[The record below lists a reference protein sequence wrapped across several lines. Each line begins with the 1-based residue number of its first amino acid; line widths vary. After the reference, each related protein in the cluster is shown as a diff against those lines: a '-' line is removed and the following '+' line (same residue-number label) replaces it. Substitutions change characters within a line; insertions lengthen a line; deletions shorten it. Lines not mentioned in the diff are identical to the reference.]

1 MIFINRKLIC
11 IKNKMASLSLSE
23 ADKLAFENMM
33 ETMHVKE
40 FDGEDVL
47 YNHCPNC
54 KIPMTISNNE
64 YHCENCGLS
73 TASVGSDDVS
83 LEATSGAIRIGSGPN
98 KGRFYNYGGDY
109 ARTQRQAI
117 MKQLTCNT
125 NEYHGSQFPPN
136 ILARVA
142 TIYNTIQKQTVMQL
156 VSFGQGAGIDG
167 EDQVPLMIPRRNVW
181 RGDIK
186 DEILA
191 SLIYFVCIDE
201 CTFRKKGDIADFM
214 HLPSKGFS
222 RGEEILRMLHA
233 EGNTDIPVCEAGIT
247 GFTDRYL
254 EALCLDDPR
263 YELFITEICN
273 LSETKKMGMSSKMSS
288 KVVGTLWI
296 IIENCKLNITLEKLD
311 KATDKTKKS
320 TFIKFSRVVADNM
333 GTFGP
338 IFDKYKIPRRK
349 VI

>member
-1 MIFINRKLIC
+1 
-11 IKNKMASLSLSE
+11 MAQIGLEFST
-23 ADKLAFENMM
+23 ADKLAFENMVQN
-33 ETMHVKE
+33 MHVKE
-40 FDGEDVL
+40 WEGEDVL

-64 YHCENCGLS
+64 YHCEECGLS
-73 TASVGSDDVS
+73 TAAIGSDDVS
-83 LEATSGAIRIGSGPN
+83 LEATPGAIRIGSGPN

-117 MKQLTCNT
+117 MKQLTLNA
-125 NEYHGSQFPPN
+125 NEYTGSPFPPN
-136 ILARVA
+136 ILARTA
-142 TIYNTIQKQTVMQL
+142 TIYNTIQKLTAPIEAVPTPDGLVVMRNEAAEL
-156 VSFGQGAGIDG
+156 
-167 EDQVPLMIPRRNVW
+167 PRKNVW

-191 SLIYFVCIDE
+191 GIIYFVCIDE
-201 CTFRKKGDIADFM
+201 SAFRKKGDIAEFM

-233 EGNTDIPVCEAGIT
+233 EGNVEIPVCEVGIT

-254 EALCLDDPR
+254 EALGLDDPR

-273 LSETKKMGMSSKMSS
+273 LSEAKKMGMSSKMSS

-296 IIENCKLNITLEKLD
+296 IIENCRLGITLEKLD

-320 TFIKFSRVVADNM
+320 TFIKFSRVVKENM

-338 IFDKYKIPRRK
+338 IFDKYKIPRR
-349 VI
+349 